1 LTTVKVRAR
10 GGASKYDIWSRYR
23 DPQRWP
29 TWSPQIAR
37 VHADG
42 ELRPGLEGEVEG
54 PFGVRA
60 RFDVLE
66 VDERA
71 MRWVWTVRLGPARL
85 EIDHDVSEG
94 YAAVTIHGPAPVVLA
109 YAPIARRA
117 LRRLVAR
124 EPAKGR

>member
-1 LTTVKVRAR
+1 MTAVTVRAR
-10 GGASKYDIWSRYR
+10 GGASKYEIWSRYR

-29 TWSPQIAR
+29 SWSPQISR
-37 VHADG
+37 VHAEG

-54 PFGVRA
+54 PLGVRA
-60 RFDVLE
+60 RFEVLA
-66 VDERA
+66 VDEPA
-71 MRWVWTVRLGPARL
+71 MRWTWRVRVGPTSL

-94 YAAVTIHGPAPVVLA
+94 YASVTVHGPAPIVLA

-124 EPAKGR
+124 

>member
-1 LTTVKVRAR
+1 LTTVTVRAR
-10 GGASKYDIWSRYR
+10 GGASKYEIWSRYR

-37 VHADG
+37 VHAEG
-42 ELRPGLEGEVEG
+42 ALRPGLEGELEG
-54 PFGVRA
+54 RFGVRA

-71 MRWVWTVRLGPARL
+71 MRWAWTVRIGPARL

-94 YAAVTIHGPAPVVLA
+94 YAAATIHGPAPLVLV
-109 YAPIARRA
+109 YAPLAKRA
-117 LRRLVAR
+117 LRRLAAS
-124 EPAKGR
+124 EPAPGR